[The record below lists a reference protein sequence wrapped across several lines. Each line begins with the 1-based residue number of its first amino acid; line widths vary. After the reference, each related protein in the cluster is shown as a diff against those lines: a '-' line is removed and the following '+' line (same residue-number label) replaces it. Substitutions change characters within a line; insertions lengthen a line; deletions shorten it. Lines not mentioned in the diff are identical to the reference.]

1 MEVTKTMHSSFVI
14 RFVIASAFVLS
25 ASSLNCSLPFDCNE
39 HESCCNEVCVV
50 DGDCLG
56 YSCLGNTHCKPWETC
71 CQGTCSEYCTPF
83 KIDLVVASILGFFI
97 LSCVATLCFR
107 FICRPRPYK
116 PNSAKY
122 GKAILLQEVVT
133 AKTFTTRCV
142 TQGDTPYQTEAVP
155 GYPPQYVE
163 YTQYKYEESSNYLP
177 CAVKPWKSGVAYLQ
191 RDEFAWFKDLFD
203 EQLIK
208 VNELSEVQFVGV
220 KHTTFLA
227 KKKYQNII
235 QAFC

>member
-1 MEVTKTMHSSFVI
+1 MEGTKAMHSSFVI

-25 ASSLNCSLPFDCNE
+25 ASSLNCSLQFDCNE
-39 HESCCNEVCVV
+39 NESCCNEVCVV

-56 YSCLGNTHCKPWETC
+56 YSCLGNTHCKPWKTC

-83 KIDLVVASILGFFI
+83 KIDLAVASILGFFI

-107 FICRPRPYK
+107 FICRPRPHK

-163 YTQYKYEESSNYLP
+163 YTQYKYDESSNCNYLP

-191 RDEFAWFKDLFD
+191 RDEFA
-203 EQLIK
+203 
-208 VNELSEVQFVGV
+208 
-220 KHTTFLA
+220 
-227 KKKYQNII
+227 
-235 QAFC
+235 